1 MVGCEFSSG
10 SFLLSFSLSNTCV
23 FLIGSGEICIGGQKH
38 FYMETQSMLAV
49 PKGEDK
55 EMDLYV
61 STQHPAIIQVM

>member
-1 MVGCEFSSG
+1 MF
-10 SFLLSFSLSNTCV
+10 
-23 FLIGSGEICIGGQKH
+23 FLIASGEVCLGGQKH

-61 STQHPAIIQVM
+61 STQHPAIVQVMPNIHRKSVWTLKLSF